1 MSKINKVHAIN
12 HFKKMAEWA
21 IRKLFEEDEDLLLCD
36 WELIDALKEVCK
48 NMKSKR
54 EFEDKFE
61 PF

>member
-12 HFKKMAEWA
+12 RFKKMAEWA
-21 IRKLFEEDEDLLLCD
+21 IRKLFEEDEDLRLCD
-36 WELIDALKEVCK
+36 FELIDALKEVCK
-48 NMKSKR
+48 NMESKR